1 MTHNPDG
8 IATLNKQI
16 AKDLTLLELPSKSW
30 VEQKHHNGQHVWDVI
45 FVGAGMC
52 GLAGA
57 AKLKLAGVDNIVL
70 YDTAPKGLEGPWE
83 TFARMETLRSP
94 KTLAGPSL
102 GIPSLTFRAWYEAQ
116 WGEDGFEALTLA
128 PKNVWMDYL
137 RWYREVLSL
146 PVVNETRVFDVQDA
160 GKNIIAVSIEDN
172 TGRRIQY
179 CRHLVL
185 ATGRSGLGGGAA
197 PAFLKKVDRQYWSH
211 SADPIDFS
219 NLKDKRVIVIGAGA
233 SAMDNAATALEA
245 GAAQVDMLIRRKEM
259 PRINKMTGISSQGV
273 VNGMRFLPD
282 EWKYKY
288 FAYVNEQ
295 QVPPPRPSTLR
306 VTEHENARIFLG
318 CPVEDVVEIDG
329 QIAVKTPLH
338 TFEADFLIAATGF
351 RNDFIGRAE
360 FSAFSEHIRTW
371 KDGVYDP
378 SMGKPLSGMLD
389 APYLGDTF
397 EFLEKQQGC
406 CPMLSRIHCFND
418 AAMLSHGKL
427 SGDIPAISA
436 GADRLMRGIVAALFT
451 SDAEIYFER
460 LQAYNSPEL
469 EGDEWEDASKKLL
482 SRKDRISG
490 SNASTIAK
498 GNFHDQT

>member
-8 IATLNKQI
+8 ITVLNQRV
-16 AKDLTLLELPSKSW
+16 AKDLTLLELPSKPW
-30 VEQKHHNGQHVWDVI
+30 VAPKHHDGQHVLDVI
-45 FVGAGMC
+45 FIGAGMC

-70 YDTAPKGLEGPWE
+70 YDTAQKGLEGPWE

-94 KTLAGPSL
+94 KTLSGPCL

-137 RWYREVLSL
+137 RWYRDVLSL
-146 PVVNETRVFDVQDA
+146 PVINETRVFDIQDA

-172 TGRRIQY
+172 TGTHIKY

-185 ATGRSGLGGGAA
+185 ATGRSGLGGGAT
-197 PAFLKKVDRQYWSH
+197 PAFLDNINRKYWSH

-219 NLKDKRVIVIGAGA
+219 ILKDKRVVVIGAGA

-306 VTEHENARIFLG
+306 VTEYENAQIFLG
-318 CPVEDVVEIDG
+318 CPVDDVVEMDS
-329 QIAVKTPLH
+329 QIAIKTPLH
-338 TFEADFLIAATGF
+338 TFEADFLITATGF
-351 RNDFIGRAE
+351 RNDFTGRAE
-360 FSAFSEHIRTW
+360 FSAFAEHIRTW
-371 KDGVYDP
+371 KDDVYDP

-389 APYLGDTF
+389 APYLGDAF
-397 EFLEKQQGC
+397 EFLEKSQEC
-406 CPMLSRIHCFND
+406 CSMLARIHCFND

-451 SDAEIYFER
+451 SDADIYFER
-460 LQAYNSPEL
+460 LKAYDSPEL
-469 EGDEWEDASKKLL
+469 EGDEWEDASKTLL
-482 SRKDRISG
+482 SGKDRISG
-490 SNASTIAK
+490 SNA
-498 GNFHDQT
+498 